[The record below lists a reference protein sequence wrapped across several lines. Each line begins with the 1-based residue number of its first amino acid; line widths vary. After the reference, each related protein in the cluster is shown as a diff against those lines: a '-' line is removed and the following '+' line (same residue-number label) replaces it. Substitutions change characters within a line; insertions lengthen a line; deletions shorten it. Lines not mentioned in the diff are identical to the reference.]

1 MAFMGQMFVFC
12 LINVDPNV
20 DRNASVAR
28 NMKEESFMS
37 VQNVFHLIKEK
48 QIEWVDFRFADLA
61 GKAHHVSVPAKEINE
76 QTFVNGVAFDGS
88 SIHGFRGIEESDM
101 VMLPDPETAYVDP
114 FTARP
119 TLIVMCNIYTPDGE
133 RYDRDPRSI
142 AQKAEEYLQST
153 GIGTTAY
160 FAPESEF
167 FIFDDVR
174 FESGMNTS
182 FYAVDSAEAFW
193 NTARK
198 EEGGNLGFKVPI
210 KGGYVPVAP
219 TDTQQDIRSE
229 MCRLMM
235 EAGMRIERHHHEVA
249 TAGQGEINFRFDT
262 LTRTAD
268 NLMKYKYIVHN
279 VARKFGKVATFMPKP
294 LFGDNGSGMHVHQS
308 IFNGDTPLFY
318 EKGAYAN
325 LSDIAMC
332 YIGGILYHAPALIAI
347 TNPSTN
353 SFKRLVP
360 GYEAPVNLVFSKGNR
375 SAAVRIPVAAVT
387 PKGCRIEFR
396 TPDSTSNPY
405 LAFAAMLMAGLDGI
419 KKKLDARA
427 LGYGPI
433 DRNIYELSEAEK
445 KEIRSVPSSLD
456 EALDAL
462 EADNEFLLEGG
473 VFTKEFI
480 ENYVELKRA
489 EAKAVSIRVHPHEY
503 SLYFDC

>member
-1 MAFMGQMFVFC
+1 
-12 LINVDPNV
+12 
-20 DRNASVAR
+20 
-28 NMKEESFMS
+28 MS
-37 VQNVFHLIKEK
+37 VQNVLNLIKEK
-48 QIEWVDFRFADLA
+48 NIEWVDFRFVGLS
-61 GKAHHVSVPAKEINE
+61 GKAQHISLPASEVDE
-76 QTFVNGVAFDGS
+76 ATFQNGVAFDGS
-88 SIHGFRGIEESDM
+88 SIPGFRGIEESDM
-101 VMLPDPETAYVDP
+101 VMMPDTETAYVDP
-114 FTARP
+114 FTAHP
-119 TLIVMCNIYTPDGE
+119 TLILMCNIYTPDGE

-142 AQKAEEYLQST
+142 AQKAEEYLQKS
-153 GIGTTAY
+153 GIGTAAY

-174 FESGMNTS
+174 FENSMNKS
-182 FYAVDSAEAFW
+182 YFEVDSEEAFW
-193 NTARK
+193 NTGRK
-198 EEGGNLGFKVPI
+198 EEGGNLGFKVPV

-219 TDTQQDIRSE
+219 TDSQQDIRSE
-229 MCRLMM
+229 MCRLMA

-249 TAGQGEINFRFDT
+249 TAGQAEINFRFDT
-262 LTRTAD
+262 LTKTAD

-279 VARKFGKVATFMPKP
+279 TARQYGKVATFMPKP

-325 LSDIAMC
+325 LSETALY

-375 SAAVRIPVAAVT
+375 SAAIRIPIAAVT

-396 TPDSTSNPY
+396 TPDSTANPY
-405 LAFAAMLMAGLDGI
+405 LAFSAMLLAGLDGI
-419 KKKLDARA
+419 QKKIDPRK
-427 LGYGPI
+427 LGYGPF
-433 DRNIYELSEAEK
+433 DKNIYELSDAEK
-445 KEIRSVPSSLD
+445 NEIRSVPGSLE

-462 EADNEFLLEGG
+462 EADHEFLTQGG

-480 ENYVELKRA
+480 QNYIEFKRS
-489 EAKAVSIRVHPHEY
+489 EAKSVSIRIHPQEY